1 MALVVDIFRKHL
13 PYKKKQTPSGWIS
26 FDAPCCHHRGENTDT
41 RQRGGVKFS
50 DGLVFNCF
58 NCGYTASW
66 KPGRQ
71 ISQKLRQLMI
81 WLGAPDDDINIMVF
95 EAMKSEGSTEDRTP
109 DRELIDFANKDLPE
123 GALPI
128 SEWIDQELDQEL
140 DSQLAEVVSY
150 LVGRD
155 CDPLDPR
162 FYWTPLDIKDRV
174 IVPFTYGGRVVGW
187 TARKVRDGK
196 PKYLSDQHPNFV
208 FNLDAIT
215 QDQRYL
221 FVVEGPFDAM
231 AVKGVALLHNEI
243 SENQAR
249 LINKMGKEVIV
260 IPDQDRAGSKLIEHA
275 LKWDW
280 SVAFPNWSDDVKDCS
295 DAVKKYGS
303 LFVAVDAIKTAQQGA
318 IRINL
323 YKNKFDKKVH
333 DNV

>member
-109 DRELIDFANKDLPE
+109 DRELIDFTNKDLPE

-323 YKNKFDKKVH
+323 YKNKFDKKVQ

>member
-1 MALVVDIFRKHL
+1 MALVVDIFQKHL

-26 FDAPCCHHRGENTDT
+26 FDAPCCHHRGEGTDT

-81 WLGAPDDDINIMVF
+81 WLGAPDDDINMMVF
-95 EAMKSEGSTEDRTP
+95 EALKTESGAEDTTK
-109 DRELIDFANKDLPE
+109 DRELIDFVNKDLPE

-128 SEWIDQELDQEL
+128 SEWIDQEIGHDLEI
-140 DSQLAEVVSY
+140 QLAEVVSY
-150 LVGRD
+150 LVDRG
-155 CDPLDPR
+155 CDPLDDR
-162 FYWTPLDIKDRV
+162 FYWTPIDIKDRV
-174 IVPFTYGGRVVGW
+174 IIPFTYGGRIVGW
-187 TARKVRDGK
+187 TARKVKEGK

-208 FNLDAIT
+208 FNLDSIK

-231 AVKGVALLHNEI
+231 AVNGVALLHNEI

-260 IPDQDRAGSKLIEHA
+260 IPDQDKAGSKLIEHA

-280 SVAFPNWSDDVKDCS
+280 AVAFPTWHDDVKDCS
-295 DAVKKYGS
+295 DAVRRYGS
-303 LFVAVDAIKTAQQGA
+303 LFVAVDAISTAQQGA

-323 YKNKFDKKVH
+323 YKNKFDKKVQE
-333 DNV
+333 NV

>member
-1 MALVVDIFRKHL
+1 MALVVDIFQKHL

-26 FDAPCCHHRGENTDT
+26 FDAPCCHHRGEGTDT

-81 WLGAPDDDINIMVF
+81 WLGAPDDDINMMVF
-95 EAMKSEGSTEDRTP
+95 EALKTESGAEDTTK
-109 DRELIDFANKDLPE
+109 DRELIDFVNKDLPD

-128 SEWIDQELDQEL
+128 SEWIDQEIGHDLEI
-140 DSQLAEVVSY
+140 QLAEVVSY
-150 LVGRD
+150 LVDRG
-155 CDPLDPR
+155 CDPLDDR
-162 FYWTPLDIKDRV
+162 FYWTPIDIKDRV
-174 IVPFTYGGRVVGW
+174 IIPFTYGGRIVGW
-187 TARKVRDGK
+187 TARKVKEGK

-208 FNLDAIT
+208 FNLDSIK

-231 AVKGVALLHNEI
+231 AVNGVALLHNEI

-260 IPDQDRAGSKLIEHA
+260 IPDQDKAGSKLIEHA

-280 SVAFPNWSDDVKDCS
+280 AVAFPTWHDDVKDCS
-295 DAVKKYGS
+295 DAVRRYGS
-303 LFVAVDAIKTAQQGA
+303 LFVAVDAISTAQQGA

-323 YKNKFDKKVH
+323 YKNKFDKKVQE
-333 DNV
+333 NV

>member
-187 TARKVRDGK
+187 TARKIRGGK

-318 IRINL
+318 VRINL
-323 YKNKFDKKVH
+323 YKNKFDKKVQ

>member
-81 WLGAPDDDINIMVF
+81 WLGAPDDDINMMVF
-95 EAMKSEGSTEDRTP
+95 EAMKTEGSEEDRTP
-109 DRELIDFANKDLPE
+109 DRELIDFANKELPE

-140 DSQLAEVVSY
+140 DTQLAEVVSY
-150 LVGRD
+150 LVGRG

-231 AVKGVALLHNEI
+231 AVNGVALLHNEI

-280 SVAFPNWSDDVKDCS
+280 SVAFPNWDDDIKDCS
-295 DAVKKYGS
+295 DAVRKYGS
-303 LFVAVDAIKTAQQGA
+303 LFVIVDAIKTAQQGA

-323 YKNKFDKKVH
+323 YKNKFDKKVQ

>member
-26 FDAPCCHHRGENTDT
+26 FDSPCCHHRGEGVDT
-41 RQRGGVKFS
+41 RQRGGAKFS
-50 DGLVFNCF
+50 EGLVFNCF

-81 WLGAPDDDINIMVF
+81 WLGAPDDDINLMIF
-95 EAMKSEGSTEDRTP
+95 EALKTEGGAEDNTK
-109 DRELIDFANKDLPE
+109 DRELIDFVNKDMPE
-123 GALPI
+123 GSLPI
-128 SEWIDQELDQEL
+128 SEWIDQELDPEL
-140 DSQLAEVVSY
+140 ETQLAEVVSY
-150 LVGRD
+150 LVDRG
-155 CDPLDPR
+155 CDPLDDR
-162 FYWTPLDIKDRV
+162 FYWTPIDIKDRV
-174 IVPFTYGGRVVGW
+174 IIPFTYGGRVVGW

-208 FNLDAIT
+208 FNLDSIK

-231 AVKGVALLHNEI
+231 AVNGVALLHNEI

-260 IPDQDRAGSKLIEHA
+260 IPDQDKAGSKLIEHA

-280 SVAFPNWSDDVKDCS
+280 SVAFPNWESDVKDCS
-295 DAVKKYGS
+295 DAVRKYGN
-303 LFVAVDAIKTAQQGA
+303 LFVIVDAISTAQQGA

-323 YKNKFDKKVH
+323 YKNKFDKKVQE
-333 DNV
+333 NV

>member
-187 TARKVRDGK
+187 TARKIRDGK

-323 YKNKFDKKVH
+323 YKNKFDKKVQ